1 MLGLDDEDTYL
12 DISTYS
18 PPLAQTASLGLKQS
32 TVRWLPQAV
41 HPVTGGAL
49 ALAGSWDE
57 RTNELSAWSVLL
69 AENDDSAMD
78 GSAPA
83 APAAAQSVGAAPHE
97 GCVLGL
103 SVGVA
108 GGALVAYTASGA
120 GGVGCY
126 TVHVGDGG
134 DVSLRPR
141 WADGNCA
148 AAPARGLATL
158 GVCYSAEAGGVAA
171 AGEDGALSLLD
182 PDRGECAWRAQSS
195 EPAIFDVCW
204 WDRHTAVTAGTVL
217 ALWDVRAKAAAP
229 QLVLAP
235 APSAEAHLA
244 AQLLCVSADPQPP
257 YRLAAGAS
265 DGAVCLWDVR
275 AASASAS
282 AAATGTAP
290 AAGAGVAP
298 MRSIAAHSGDVW
310 GVQLGSG
317 PHGQLL
323 SCSSDGTLV
332 AWQLGG
338 DGAEEEEAG
347 RPLVQL
353 ALPINSLHLSA
364 EHGWLASASDGGV
377 LTFMDTRAL

>member
-1 MLGLDDEDTYL
+1 MLGLTTEDTFL
-12 DISTYS
+12 DIGTTCAA
-18 PPLAQTASLGLKQS
+18 PLAQTASLGLKQS
-32 TVRWLPQAV
+32 AVRWLPSAV
-41 HPVTGGAL
+41 HPITGGAL

-57 RTNELSAWSVLL
+57 CKNELSAWSVLL
-69 AENDDSAMD
+69 TESDDSAMD
-78 GSAPA
+78 GSAPR
-83 APAAAQSVGAAPHE
+83 APVAAQSVGAAPHE

-103 SVGVA
+103 SVGA
-108 GGALVAYTASGA
+108 MSGKLVAYTASGA
-120 GGVGCY
+120 GGVCCY
-126 TVHVGDGG
+126 TVHISDGG
-134 DVSLRPR
+134 DVSLRPQ
-141 WADGNCA
+141 WTDGNCA
-148 AAPARGLATL
+148 AARAQGLATL
-158 GVCYSAEAGGVAA
+158 GVCYSAEAGVAA
-171 AGEDGALSLLD
+171 AGEDGALSLLE
-182 PDRGECAWRAQSS
+182 PERGECAWRAQSN

-204 WDRHTAVTAGTVL
+204 WDQHTAVTAGTVL

-229 QLVLAP
+229 QLVLTR

-244 AQLLCVSADPQPP
+244 AQLLCVSSDPQPP

-275 AASASAS
+275 AASALAS

-290 AAGAGVAP
+290 AAGTGVAP
-298 MRSIAAHSGDVW
+298 MRSIAAHAGDVW

-332 AWQLGG
+332 AWQLGCDSVEG
-338 DGAEEEEAG
+338 EEAG

-353 ALPINSLHLSA
+353 ALPVNSLHLSA

-377 LTFMDTRAL
+377 LTFMDLRQF